1 MHRVRLHRRLAI
13 VILLLFAW
21 SSAGAAALRVH
32 AGRAATDSAST
43 TGAQASG
50 MAGNSQD
57 GYWRADA
64 HKSAAPTVMSLW
76 RAAAFHAGLATA
88 RVADSAPA
96 LIEICRRRA
105 SAARPHAPP
114 SNLKNPLRI

>member
-1 MHRVRLHRRLAI
+1 MHQVRLRRRLVIA
-13 VILLLFAW
+13 ILLLFAW

-43 TGAQASG
+43 ASAQASG
-50 MAGNSQD
+50 MAGNSRD
-57 GYWRADA
+57 GHWRADV

-88 RVADSAPA
+88 RVADSPLAW
-96 LIEICRRRA
+96 IEICPRRA